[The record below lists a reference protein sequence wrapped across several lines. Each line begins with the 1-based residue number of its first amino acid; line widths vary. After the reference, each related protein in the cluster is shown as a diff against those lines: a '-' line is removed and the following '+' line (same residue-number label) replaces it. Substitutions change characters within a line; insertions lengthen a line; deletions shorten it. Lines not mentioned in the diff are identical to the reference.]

1 MEYKVVV
8 QVVLLYGSEIW
19 VATDAMM
26 TLLEGFHH
34 RIAIHVLGMTL
45 NKFDSGEWDWDLVD
59 AELET
64 TGSIQ

>member
-1 MEYKVVV
+1 MVV

-19 VATDAMM
+19 VATDSMM
-26 TLLEGFHH
+26 TFLEGFHH
-34 RIAIHVLGMTL
+34 RIAIHILGMTA
-45 NKFDSGEWDWDLVD
+45 KKVDSGEWDWDLVD